1 MRLSYIA
8 HWALAVSTSLIASP
22 VSATTTDNDD
32 DFQLRQLTDDNF
44 KSNTAQGLWLIEHFS
59 PKCGHCR
66 AFAPT
71 WTQLAK
77 DKQHL
82 ERLTGF
88 HMAQVNCLAQGD
100 LCNSNGIKFYP
111 QLILYIDGVPQ
122 PHYSG
127 DRSHADLSAYIDE
140 HSSTYSQEA
149 MKDAEENAEGAGSRF
164 ANPVGKI
171 AEVDELGL
179 EALRSSG
186 PVLTEFFAPWCGHCK
201 RLRPIYEQLADAM
214 KGKLNI
220 AAVDCEDHKAFCRSV
235 GIQGYPTIRMF
246 HHATSTEYT
255 GPRSLEK
262 LSEFASKAIK
272 VTALHSIR
280 ANDFEDVVKQNE
292 ALFLYLQNFDTTVA
306 EQRSVKAALEPLIGS
321 VPAYTSSDP
330 QLYKRLSISNPPPTS
345 VLLAFSSYSTR
356 PVGSLPFPASQQD
369 VNRFVQLHRFPTLV
383 ELTGANHAEFM
394 KGDAKAIVVLGA
406 LHKGQDGTKEREQLG
421 EIARAWKRGGRRFDQ
436 PVWFVWVDGE
446 KWSGWLKQSYGIRK
460 KELPA
465 VVVID
470 PPNNEYYDTTIEG
483 NKISFDGASTFSVL
497 EGFYQHFLKPK
508 RIETTLE
515 WGSRS
520 AAMTL
525 ISLGQTSVE
534 HPFAALIILIGAVAI
549 FVFLLQRCVGRDL
562 KEAGITSRLD

>member
-1 MRLSYIA
+1 MRLQHIVY
-8 HWALAVSTSLIASP
+8 WALALTSS
-22 VSATTTDNDD
+22 VFATTSTDDDD

-44 KSNTAQGLWLIEHFS
+44 KSNTAQGLWLVEHFS

-111 QLILYIDGVPQ
+111 QLILYSDGKPL
-122 PHYSG
+122 PHYGG
-127 DRSHADLSAYIDE
+127 DRSYADLSKYIDE
-140 HSSTYSQEA
+140 HSSNYAQDV
-149 MKDAEENAEGAGSRF
+149 MKVAQVDAEGTSGVY
-164 ANPVGKI
+164 ANPEGKI
-171 AEVDELGL
+171 AEVDEIGL
-179 EALRSSG
+179 EALRSAG

-201 RLRPIYEQLADAM
+201 KLRPIYEQLAEAM

-220 AAVDCEDHKAFCRSV
+220 AAVDCEAHQAFCRRV

-255 GPRSLEK
+255 GARSLEK
-262 LSEFASKAIK
+262 LKEFASKAIK
-272 VTALHSIR
+272 VTTLHPIKVD
-280 ANDFEDVVKQNE
+280 DFEDVVKQNE
-292 ALFLYLQNFDTTVA
+292 AMFLYLQNFDTTVA
-306 EQRSVKAALEPLIGS
+306 EQNSVKAALEPLIGS
-321 VPAYTSSDP
+321 VPAFTSSDP

-345 VLLAFSSYSTR
+345 ILFAFSSYSSR
-356 PVGSLPFPASQQD
+356 PVGSLPFPASQAD
-369 VNRFVQLHRFPTLV
+369 VDRFVQLHRFPTLV
-383 ELTGANHAEFM
+383 ELTAANHPEIM

-406 LHKGQDGTKEREQLG
+406 LHKGSEGVKEQERLD
-421 EIARAWKRGGRRFDQ
+421 EIARAWKKGGRRFDQ

-460 KELPA
+460 RELPA

-483 NKISFDGASTFSVL
+483 SRMSFDGTSTFSVL

-508 RIETTLE
+508 RVETTLE

-520 AAMTL
+520 AAETL

-534 HPFAALIILIGAVAI
+534 HPFVAMITLIGTVAL
-549 FVFLLQRCVGRDL
+549 FVFLLQKCIGRDP
-562 KEAGITSRLD
+562 KESTLPSRLD